1 MIGRVARAT
10 LSTRARSPKRLRPGR
25 PLTRPAT
32 KVAPADIQVHR
43 PPAPSDFRP
52 RRLAA
57 EAKPAPATAFTSPVG
72 AGRARR
78 SEERNQIRYVFS
90 VNPEV
95 ASLNFPH
102 EAGHHRFRHL
112 HRGRH
117 RSHVKTPG
125 DQDSLSLTP

>member
-32 KVAPADIQVHR
+32 KVAPADIQVPR
-43 PPAPSDFRP
+43 PPAPSDFGP

-78 SEERNQIRYVFS
+78 SEGGNKISYVLTAK
-90 VNPEV
+90 PEHE
-95 ASLNFPH
+95 SL
-102 EAGHHRFRHL
+102 
-112 HRGRH
+112 
-117 RSHVKTPG
+117 K
-125 DQDSLSLTP
+125 